1 MDPLL
6 NDCESERNHYS
17 RKKSKY
23 QPIDAELL
31 SKIGDVGFR
40 VQSYHLLYNEED
52 PATNHLVVDLDF
64 DSSITGRV
72 EAVFPS
78 RENEYDDQFF
88 TAFEDIL
95 GIISTDFGPFLKGTR
110 ELEGFSLHIN
120 GLPVRLHLLDI
131 TSKN

>member
-1 MDPLL
+1 MGPLSEY
-6 NDCESERNHYS
+6 ESQRDQYS
-17 RKKSKY
+17 RKKAKY
-23 QPIDAELL
+23 QPPEAELL

-40 VQSYHLLYNEED
+40 VQGYHLLYNEED

-88 TAFEDIL
+88 AAFEDIL
-95 GIISTDFGPFLKGTR
+95 GIISTNFGPFLKGTKD
-110 ELEGFSLHIN
+110 LEGFSLHIN